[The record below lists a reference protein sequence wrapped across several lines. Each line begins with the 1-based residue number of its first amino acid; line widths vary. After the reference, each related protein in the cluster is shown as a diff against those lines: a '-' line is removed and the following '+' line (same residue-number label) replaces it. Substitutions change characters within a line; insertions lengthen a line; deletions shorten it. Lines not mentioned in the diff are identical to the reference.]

1 MADEYRNLH
10 QAVSVRLLLPGS
22 LNCLVPLAAML
33 CRTSFW
39 HYRHYHNPL
48 DLVPW
53 RIFRP
58 NSSSLTF
65 RMQVFFAFFV
75 IPRKSASQKNPH
87 GAQTHRAIAIGRRF
101 FHTLRQARSRL
112 R

>member
-22 LNCLVPLAAML
+22 LNCLVPLATML

-75 IPRKSASQKNPH
+75 IPRKSASQKIRTARRHIMRSRSAGDFFTPC
-87 GAQTHRAIAIGRRF
+87 GRREVD
-101 FHTLRQARSRL
+101 
-112 R
+112 